1 MAAMV
6 KSLHPCQQC
15 GACCAYFRVSFYWTE
30 ALESALADGLVE
42 QVSGHMACMAGT
54 NAQLPRCHALQGEI
68 GKEVTCT
75 VYAQRPSP
83 CRELQPGDEKCTRA
97 RAWYGLGPVLKVYE

>member
-1 MAAMV
+1 MAEMV

-15 GACCAYFRVSFYWTE
+15 GACCASFRVSFYWTE
-30 ALESALADGLVE
+30 ALQSALADALIE
-42 QVSGHMACMAGT
+42 QVNGHMACMAGT
-54 NAQLPRCHALQGEI
+54 NDQPPRCRALQGEI
-68 GKEVTCT
+68 GAEVTCT

-97 RAWYGLGPVLKVYE
+97 RARYGLGPLVE